1 MTRRVLSRGEG
12 VIWTA
17 CFLAASALIVATR
30 FTSEDADSSLYASIA
45 ARLSLEPVSRWIAP
59 EWWGFWARVG
69 STGLYRDH
77 PVGGF
82 LLPAA
87 LARLGIPG
95 EQAAYVVGTG
105 MALVALIL
113 IGGLVRRVTSRDE
126 ARAAIVLLQFM
137 PVAFIFRIRA
147 NQEYALLVCTLV
159 TILGLDRVRRSW
171 SGLVAVLTGI
181 VAALLIKG
189 LFVVFPLMAAAIWIL
204 ANPTRAEGPNV
215 RPVAALALAVAA
227 MALTATGYDALYRH
241 ATGESFWVP
250 YWQTQL
256 SPVTVATPMDEPT
269 TLIGHVGFYLVR
281 LLWHPAP
288 WSLAVLALAWNPV
301 ARWRA
306 ADDGSRRAIG
316 FTLALAAA
324 CVVLL
329 SPSSRVAERYVFQAS
344 YAVAATGA
352 VIAWRS
358 WGSLRRALA
367 TLDARVPALPAL
379 VWLALT
385 GVRVGLG
392 AGLPRF

>member
-1 MTRRVLSRGEG
+1 MTPRVLSRTEG

-17 CFLAASALIVATR
+17 CFLAASALIVLTR

-45 ARLSLEPVSRWIAP
+45 ARLSLEPLGRWIAP

-87 LARLGIPG
+87 LARLGVPG
-95 EQAAYVVGTG
+95 EQAAYIVGIG

-113 IGGLVRRVTSRDE
+113 IGGLVRRVASREE
-126 ARAAIVLLQFM
+126 ARAAMVLLQFM
-137 PVAFIFRIRA
+137 PVAFIFRVRA

-159 TILGLDRVRRSW
+159 TLVGLDRVRRSW
-171 SGLVAVLTGI
+171 LGLAGVIIGVT
-181 VAALLIKG
+181 AALLIKG
-189 LFVVFPLMAAAIWIL
+189 LFVAFPLMAAAIWIL
-204 ANPTRAEGPNV
+204 ANPTRAEGSIV
-215 RPVAALALAVAA
+215 RPIAALALAVAA
-227 MALTATGYDALYRH
+227 MAATAIGYDVLYQH
-241 ATGESFWVP
+241 ATGESFWIP

-256 SPVTVATPMDEPT
+256 APVTVSTPLDEPT
-269 TLIGHVGFYLVR
+269 TLFGHAAFYLVR
-281 LLWHPAP
+281 LVWHPAP
-288 WSLAVLALAWNPV
+288 WSLAVLVLAWKPV

-306 ADDGSRRAIG
+306 ASDASRRSIG
-316 FTLALAAA
+316 FTLTLAAA
-324 CVVLL
+324 CIVLL
-329 SPSSRVAERYVFQAS
+329 SPSSRVAERYVFQAT

-352 VIAWRS
+352 VIAWRL
-358 WGSLRRALA
+358 WAPLRRALV

-385 GVRVGLG
+385 GVRIGLG
-392 AGLPRF
+392 AGLPRL